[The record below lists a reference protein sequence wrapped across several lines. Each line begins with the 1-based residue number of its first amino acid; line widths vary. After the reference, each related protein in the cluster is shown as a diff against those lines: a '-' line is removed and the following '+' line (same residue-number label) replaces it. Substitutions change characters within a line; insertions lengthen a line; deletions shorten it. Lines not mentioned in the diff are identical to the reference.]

1 MIRLACKIPKKVTLA
16 CSGGKDSMAALSF
29 LLKGR
34 RDVTVAYYNHGT
46 PHGQEAH
53 KFVQDKCNE
62 LGLNFISEACVES
75 PPPKASKEEFWRN
88 KRYKFFEKAQSP
100 IITAH
105 HLDDAV
111 EWWIFSSLR
120 GKPSL
125 MPIERKSPNVLRPF
139 LLSSKKDLHRQL
151 DIKHIQ
157 DPSNKDLKF
166 ARNFIR
172 HELHPL
178 CLNVNPGL
186 ATTVKNLY
194 QKEGRA

>member
-16 CSGGKDSMAALSF
+16 CSGGKDSMSALSF

-46 PHGQEAH
+46 EHGDEAH
-53 KFVQDKCNE
+53 EFVKAECDR
-62 LGLNFISEACVES
+62 LGVECISEICFE
-75 PPPKASKEEFWRN
+75 PLPPKVSKEEFWRD
-88 KRYKFFEKAQSP
+88 KRYEFFKSIKGP

-125 MPIERKSPNVLRPF
+125 IPVEREVPHVIRPF

-151 DIKHIQ
+151 SVKYIQ
-157 DPSNKDLKF
+157 DPSNKDVKF

-172 HELHPL
+172 HELQPL
-178 CLNVNPGL
+178 CLNINPGL
-186 ATTVKNLY
+186 HKTVRNLY
-194 QKEGRA
+194 ERK

>member
-34 RDVTVAYYNHGT
+34 REVTVAYYDHGT
-46 PHGQEAH
+46 VHGNEAYE
-53 KFVQDKCNE
+53 FVKSECRH
-62 LGLNFISEACVES
+62 LGLKLTTDTCLEQ
-75 PPPKASKEEFWRN
+75 PPPKASKEEYWRDR
-88 KRYKFFEKAQSP
+88 RYQFFKKLEGP

-120 GKPSL
+120 GNPSL
-125 MPIERKSPNVLRPF
+125 IPIKREEPHVIRPF
-139 LLSSKKDLHRQL
+139 LLSSKTDLHRQL
-151 DIKHIQ
+151 NMKHIQ
-157 DPSNKDLKF
+157 DPSNEDVKF

-172 HELHPL
+172 HELQPL
-178 CLNVNPGL
+178 CLNINPGL
-186 ATTVKNLY
+186 HKTVRNLY
-194 QKEGRA
+194 ERK